1 MTALRITIVGDGSS
15 DANLQPIIDW
25 LIKDRFPAC
34 AYEIAYAHQL
44 HTDGMALQKRM
55 SAAIALYPCDILI
68 VHRDAERVEI
78 DIRYREIEEAIAAER
93 VELPVVALVPV
104 KMTEAWLL
112 FDEAAIRSAAGNPNG
127 KVPLKLPKAKDV
139 EKVQD
144 AKTLI
149 FEALKTA
156 SELNGR
162 RMANF
167 NVRQARNRVA
177 GLIKDFSS
185 LRHLSAF
192 SHFEKKFASTVAAL
206 I

>member
-25 LIKDRFPAC
+25 LIKDRFPMC

-44 HTDGMALQKRM
+44 RTDGMSLQKRM
-55 SAAIALYPCDILI
+55 SAAFALYPCDVLI
-68 VHRDAERVEI
+68 VHRDAERV
-78 DIRYREIEEAIAAER
+78 DIAARQKEIEKAAVAEDLG
-93 VELPVVALVPV
+93 LPIVALVPI

-127 KVPLKLPKAKDV
+127 KVALKLPRPKDV
-139 EKVQD
+139 EKISD

-149 FEALKTA
+149 FDALKTA

-162 RMANF
+162 RLENF

-192 SHFEKKFASTVAAL
+192 SQFESRFTVAIEAL